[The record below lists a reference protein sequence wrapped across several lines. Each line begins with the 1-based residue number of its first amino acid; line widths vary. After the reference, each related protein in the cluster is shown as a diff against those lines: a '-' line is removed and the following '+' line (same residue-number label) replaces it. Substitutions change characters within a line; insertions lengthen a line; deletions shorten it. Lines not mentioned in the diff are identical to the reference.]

1 VEGAHQRVRES
12 HTRGIGSPNMGSTVV
27 AARIDGSAF
36 EIAWVGDSR
45 AYLWDGGAHLLT
57 HDHSLVQR
65 KIDEGILTP
74 EQARVSPE
82 RNIITQ
88 CLGGSFES
96 KLVVDTVTGQ
106 FFEGE
111 RLILCS
117 DGLMRDMTDAQLG
130 EVLNRHAGRPDDET
144 AAALIEA
151 AGGTRASDNVTVV
164 VISQHGYPRKAH
176 GRGAFLLGIA
186 VTLIVIVTVAYLG
199 YDGGAPW
206 RDAILK
212 WFGVK

>member
-1 VEGAHQRVRES
+1 
-12 HTRGIGSPNMGSTVV
+12 MGSTVV
-27 AARIDGSAF
+27 AARIDGSAY
-36 EIAWVGDSR
+36 EVAWVGDSR
-45 AYLWDGGAHLLT
+45 VYLWDGSVHLLT

-65 KIDEGILTP
+65 KVDEGILTP

-96 KLVVDTVTGQ
+96 KLVVDTVKGQ
-106 FFEGE
+106 LFQGE

-117 DGLMRDMTDAQLG
+117 DGLVRDMSDAQMND
-130 EVLNRHAGRPDDET
+130 VLVRHAGRPDDET

-151 AGGTRASDNVTVV
+151 AGGANASDNVTVV
-164 VISQHGYPRKAH
+164 VVTQHAYPRRSH
-176 GRGAFLLGIA
+176 GRKPFLLGIA
-186 VTLIVIVTVAYLG
+186 LTLVVIATVAYLG
-199 YDGGAPW
+199 FEGGAPW

-212 WFGVK
+212 LFGAK